1 MILTKTPFRISFA
14 GGGSDYIASN
24 NLYGQVI
31 SATIDKYIYVMVNK
45 KHDNKIRISYSRTEN
60 VTNVNQVK
68 HSIIRNC
75 LKYCRIS
82 KGIEIVIMADIPSSG
97 SGLGS
102 SSSLTVGLLK
112 ALYEFKKKKINTKN
126 LALNAYYVEAIMGEK
141 KIGLQDHFNAA
152 YGGFKNYIFQSNS
165 KVKVNDIKLNTNQKE
180 DFLNKLSLY
189 YTGINR
195 KADKVLGSIN
205 KSYDENKRKKL
216 IEDSKIFR
224 SLLKNKK
231 YEKIGEILSQ
241 SWKFKK
247 NFGSKRVQKI
257 LNLYYLKAKKE
268 GMYGG
273 KILGAGGGG
282 YFLFISNSEKKKSIK
297 KVLNSLEEVKFNFSK
312 KGSEVVYND
321 QVW

>member
-14 GGGSDYIASN
+14 GGGSDYIANS
-24 NLYGQVI
+24 NLYGRVI

-45 KHDNKIRISYSRTEN
+45 KHDGKIRVSYSKTEN
-60 VTNVNQVK
+60 VNNLNQIK

-75 LKYCRIS
+75 LKYCGIS

-126 LALNAYYVEAIMGEK
+126 LVLNAYHVEAIMGGK
-141 KIGLQDHFNAA
+141 KIGLQDHVNAA
-152 YGGFKNYIFQSNS
+152 YGGFKKYIFQSTN
-165 KVKVNDIKLNTNQKE
+165 KIKINDIKLNIKQKE
-180 DFLNKLSLY
+180 NFLNKLSLY

-195 KADKVLGSIN
+195 KADKILGSIN
-205 KSYDENKRKKL
+205 KSYNENKRKKL
-216 IEDSKIFR
+216 IDDAKKFEF
-224 SLLKNKK
+224 LLKNKK
-231 YEKIGEILSQ
+231 YADIGKILNQ

-247 NFGSKRVQKI
+247 NFGSNRVQKI
-257 LNLYYLKAKKE
+257 LNLYYHKAEKE

-297 KVLNSLEEVKFNFSK
+297 KVLNNLEEVKFSFSK

>member
-14 GGGSDYIASN
+14 GGGSDYIANS
-24 NLYGQVI
+24 NLYGRVI

-45 KHDNKIRISYSRTEN
+45 KHDGKIRISYSKTEN
-60 VTNVNQVK
+60 VTNVNQIK

-75 LKYCRIS
+75 LKYCGFS

-112 ALYEFKKKKINTKN
+112 ALYEFKKKKINNKD
-126 LALNAYYVEAIMGEK
+126 LALKAYHVESIMGGK

-152 YGGFKNYIFQSNS
+152 FGGFKSYIFQSLNKIKIS
-165 KVKVNDIKLNTNQKE
+165 DINLNIEQEKN
-180 DFLNKLSLY
+180 FLNKLSLY

-195 KADKVLGSIN
+195 KADKILGPIN
-205 KSYDENKRKKL
+205 KTYDDNKRKKL
-216 IEDSKIFR
+216 IGDCKKFKL
-224 SLLKNKK
+224 LLKNKK
-231 YEKIGEILSQ
+231 YADIGVILNQ
-241 SWKFKK
+241 SWEFKK
-247 NFGSKRVQKI
+247 KFGSKKVQKI
-257 LNLYYLKAKKE
+257 LNSYYVKAKKK

-282 YFLFISNSEKKKSIK
+282 YFLFISTSENKKSIK
-297 KVLNSLEEVKFNFSK
+297 KILNNLEEVRFNFSK
-312 KGSEVVYND
+312 KGSQVVYND
-321 QVW
+321 QIW

>member
-14 GGGSDYIASN
+14 GGGSDYIAKN

-60 VTNVNQVK
+60 VNNVNQIK
-68 HSIIRNC
+68 HTIIRNC

-112 ALYEFKKKKINTKN
+112 ALYEFKKKRINTKN
-126 LALNAYYVEAIMGEK
+126 LALNAYYVEAIMGRK

-152 YGGFKNYIFQSNS
+152 YGGFRNYIFQSAN
-165 KVKVNDIKLNTNQKE
+165 KVKINNLNLNTKQKE

-195 KADKVLGSIN
+195 KADKILGSIN
-205 KSYDENKRKKL
+205 KSYNESKRKKL
-216 IEDSKIFR
+216 IEDSKIFK

-231 YEKIGEILSQ
+231 YKEIGKILSQ

-257 LNLYYLKAKKE
+257 LNLYYLKAEKE

-282 YFLFISNSEKKKSIK
+282 YFLFISNSQKKKSIK
-297 KVLNSLEEVKFNFSK
+297 KVLNNLEEVIFNFSK

-321 QVW
+321 